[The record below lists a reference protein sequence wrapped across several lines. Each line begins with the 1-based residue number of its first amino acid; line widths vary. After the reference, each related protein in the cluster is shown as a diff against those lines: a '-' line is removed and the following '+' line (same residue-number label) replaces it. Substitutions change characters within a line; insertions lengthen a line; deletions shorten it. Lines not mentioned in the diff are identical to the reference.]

1 MSTITTNK
9 TPNYYTTLNLS
20 SRKYDPTL
28 TPNEVKAA
36 YKRALLQHHPDK
48 KASTTSTSTP
58 PQSSKPNNNKNITI
72 DSIALAYKILS
83 SPALKAEYDLALR
96 TSKRSRNNN
105 NNNNPN
111 SNPDF
116 SDSDEEEES
125 DKIFRTGL
133 ETIDLDDLEF
143 VEESSSGK
151 EEETWTRSCRCGDDG
166 GFVVTEKEL
175 EANAEDGEVIVGC
188 RGCSLWLRVLF
199 GVEG

>member
-1 MSTITTNK
+1 MSTTTTNK

-28 TPNEVKAA
+28 KPAEVKAA

-48 KASTTSTSTP
+48 KSSSTSTP

-105 NNNNPN
+105 NNNNSN

-116 SDSDEEEES
+116 SDSDEEEEA
-125 DKIFRTGL
+125 DKIFRT
-133 ETIDLDDLEF
+133 
-143 VEESSSGK
+143 
-151 EEETWTRSCRCGDDG
+151 
-166 GFVVTEKEL
+166 
-175 EANAEDGEVIVGC
+175 
-188 RGCSLWLRVLF
+188 
-199 GVEG
+199 